1 MLFALRSS
9 TSKRAVKNLAK
20 DLSRLSTK
28 NSFVFELNLLSATPA
43 CQGCRNQIQH
53 CRGLQSG
60 ATSWRG
66 LVSASRLDSLAKQ
79 NARYCS
85 SKTES
90 KIEKPPEVDSK
101 AQKLLAHA
109 EKIEMVIKDKI
120 PAVPSSKS
128 DAEES
133 LKPYYFKP
141 AAVDIDYNVRYTR
154 NTFISASRAVSD
166 YLLRLSDLDC
176 LRKTRMR
183 NAYSS
188 EGYEDYCYLKLD
200 VEERALEVWGS
211 MEALN
216 MEKKKRKE
224 EMEEGERYRKGLSAL
239 LGHLKKTI
247 KDQTKLE
254 EDFKLFGGEKKR
266 KLLLQGSAR
275 VVFYA
280 VAANLLVMLFKVSAY
295 IYTGSASMMSE
306 SIHSLADA
314 ANQCLLALGIV
325 KSIKEPSPD
334 HPYGWSRARYAYSL
348 ISGVGIFFLGCGFSV
363 YHGISEIMNPS
374 QLTSLPVAF
383 AVLGGSMFVESL
395 TMITAFKQVQKSAKE
410 SGLSFKEYLVR
421 GRDPNAVAVLL
432 EDSAAVAGLLLA
444 AGCLG
449 LTSYT
454 GNTIFDAIGSISIG
468 ALLGVVAVF
477 LIRRNTDALT
487 GRSIHPDRLRQII
500 EILENDLMVRSIHD
514 VKATEMGADTVRFKA
529 EINFD
534 GREVTKVHMNR
545 LNMEDLLLEVQ
556 TIKTTEQLEHFLLDH
571 GEQIIDVLGSQVDRI
586 ERNIKKKSPEV
597 RHVDLEIL

>member
-1 MLFALRSS
+1 ML
-9 TSKRAVKNLAK
+9 SKPGCRKAHITHKGYNT
-20 DLSRLSTK
+20 RLPSAFGIP
-28 NSFVFELNLLSATPA
+28 FVFQCTRKFSD
-43 CQGCRNQIQH
+43 GI
-53 CRGLQSG
+53 
-60 ATSWRG
+60 
-66 LVSASRLDSLAKQ
+66 
-79 NARYCS
+79 
-85 SKTES
+85 SKNEDGNS
-90 KIEKPPEVDSK
+90 KILQEQ
-101 AQKLLAHA
+101 AN
-109 EKIEMVIKDKI
+109 KIENVLKENKHKI
-120 PAVPSSKS
+120 DVSKPHIGP
-128 DAEES
+128 EES
-133 LKPYYFKP
+133 LKPYYYKP
-141 AAVDIDYNVRYTR
+141 TALDVDYNVHYTR
-154 NTFISASRAVSD
+154 NTFISSSRAISD
-166 YLLRLSDLDC
+166 YLLSSSDLDG
-176 LRKTRMR
+176 LRKTKMR

-188 EGYEDYCYLKLD
+188 DIPPDFCYLKLD
-200 VEERALEVWGS
+200 VEKRAMEVWGS
-211 MEALN
+211 MEAL
-216 MEKKKRKE
+216 ERERKKRKG

-247 KDQTKLE
+247 KDQTKQQ
-254 EDFKLFGGEKKR
+254 EDNQMFGGESQR
-266 KLLLQGSAR
+266 KLLLEGSAK
-275 VVFYA
+275 VVMYA
-280 VAANLLVMLFKVSAY
+280 VAANLFVMLFKFSAY
-295 IYTGSASMMSE
+295 LYTGSASMMSE
-306 SIHSLADA
+306 SIHSFADA
-314 ANQCLLALGIV
+314 ANQCLLALGIL

-363 YHGISEIMNPS
+363 YHGISVILHPT

-383 AVLGGSMFVESL
+383 AVLGVSMVVESL
-395 TMITAFKQVQKSAKE
+395 TMIMAFKQVQKSARE

-432 EDSAAVAGLLLA
+432 EDSAAVAGLFLA

-454 GNTIFDAIGSISIG
+454 GNIIFDAIGSITIG
-468 ALLGVVAVF
+468 ALLGAVAVF

-500 EILENDLMVRSIHD
+500 EILENDIMVRSIHD

-534 GREVTKVHMNR
+534 GREVTRVHTNR
-545 LNMEDLLLEVQ
+545 LNMEELLLEVQ
-556 TIKTTEQLEHFLLDH
+556 SIKTTEQLENFLLDH